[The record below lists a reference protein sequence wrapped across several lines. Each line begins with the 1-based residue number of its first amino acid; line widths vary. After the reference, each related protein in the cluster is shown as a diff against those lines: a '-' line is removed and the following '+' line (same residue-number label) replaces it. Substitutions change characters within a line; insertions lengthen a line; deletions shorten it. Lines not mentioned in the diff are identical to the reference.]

1 MIERLL
7 SILPLLA
14 ILGLSALGGW
24 MLSASLFR
32 LRRGE
37 IAFVGFAMGLFIQNW
52 LFNIFAHWFA
62 FETSAWLAAIIVL
75 LSGALATSHLASRI
89 SHLASRISEAW
100 HLIRDSLPLW
110 LLFALLAYI
119 FYSTGRGLGLFD
131 DYQNLPTISL
141 MAAGD
146 IPPHFALDPSLPF
159 GYHYFLLLLAAQ
171 FMRLG
176 DTFPWIA
183 LDAARALTISLTLV
197 LTALWAGRVT
207 NSRIAALAAALI
219 VAFASGTRWMLLLLP
234 AKLVEIISS
243 HITLIGSSSLIADN
257 LAHALLLPWRIEGVG
272 PMPFPFAFTSGVN
285 PPLIMSYGGS
295 GAAGG
300 VILLILLITAP
311 RWRHWTAVI
320 PTTILLAAY
329 SLASDAGYGIFGLGL
344 LFTAI
349 AWAITHRSLKL
360 PRTLWLWLG
369 AAALSALFS
378 ILQGGMF
385 TELVRGL
392 VSKQESYFH
401 VTGSAVFPPVVV
413 SGHFG
418 ALSLGSPS
426 QALVALLEMGP
437 LIVLFPLV
445 LWLTRKMFRRGR
457 WYETALLATATLGLP
472 ASFVVMDGEYLTTT
486 SRLMGGLFLIT
497 TLYAVPLLWFWAR
510 RRSDSWKAGLLAL
523 GFASML
529 SGFLL
534 FGTELIAVQKPVL
547 APFLNQIDAQVAADY
562 WNQLPP
568 NALVF
573 DFYPPRAPTLFG
585 RFTASSH
592 TWYVPTPEWEALAR
606 DPSPLSL
613 RMSGFD
619 YVYIDAD
626 QWSRLSDGA
635 RAAFQ
640 SACVKV
646 VAKYEG
652 IHSEEDYTKDFRL
665 LLDIRD
671 CE

>member
-1 MIERLL
+1 MTERLL
-7 SILPLLA
+7 SLLPLLA

-24 MLSASLFR
+24 MLAASLFR
-32 LRRGE
+32 LRRSE
-37 IAFVGFAMGLFIQNW
+37 VAFVGFGLGLFTQNW

-62 FETSAWLAAIIVL
+62 FTTSAWLAAIIVL
-75 LSGALATSHLASRI
+75 LSGALAAWHLAPRTSHPASRI
-89 SHLASRISEAW
+89 PEIWR
-100 HLIRDSLPLW
+100 LIRDTLPLW
-110 LLFALLAYI
+110 ILFALLAYI

-159 GYHYFLLLLAAQ
+159 GYHYFFLLLAAQ

-183 LDAARALTISLTLV
+183 LDAAHALTISLTLV

-207 NSRIAALAAALI
+207 NSRIAALCAALI

-243 HITLIGSSSLIADN
+243 HITLIGSSSLIAGD
-257 LAHALLLPWRIEGVG
+257 LAHALLLPWRIEGAG

-300 VILLILLITAP
+300 IILLVLLITAP
-311 RWRHWTAVI
+311 RWRHWAAVI

-329 SLASDAGYGIFGLGL
+329 SLANDSGYGIFGLGL
-344 LFTAI
+344 LFTALV
-349 AWAITHRSLKL
+349 WAVTHRSLKL

-369 AAALSALFS
+369 AAALSALFAV
-378 ILQGGMF
+378 LQGGMF
-385 TELVRGL
+385 TELIRSIF
-392 VSKQESYFH
+392 SKQESYFH
-401 VTGSAVFPPVVV
+401 LSGSAVFPPVVV

-418 ALSLGSPS
+418 VLSLGNPS
-426 QALVALLEMGP
+426 QALVALLEMGA
-437 LIVLFPLV
+437 LIFLLPLV
-445 LWLTRKMFRRGR
+445 IWLTRKTFRRGR

-472 ASFVVMDGEYLTTT
+472 ASFIVMDGEMLTA
-486 SRLMGGLFLIT
+486 SARLMGGLFFVT

-510 RRSDSWKAGLLAL
+510 RRSETWKTGLVAV
-523 GFASML
+523 GAMSML
-529 SGFLL
+529 SGLLL
-534 FGTELIAVQKPVL
+534 FGTSLIAAQKPVL
-547 APFLNQIDAQVAADY
+547 APFLNQIDAQVAAEY

-585 RFTASSH
+585 RFTASSR
-592 TWYVPTPEWEALAR
+592 TWYVPSPEWEALAR
-606 DPSPLSL
+606 DPSPPRLSTN
-613 RMSGFD
+613 GFD
-619 YVYIDAD
+619 YVYIDSD
-626 QWSRLSDGA
+626 QWSRLSDEA

-665 LLDIRD
+665 LLDIRG
-671 CE
+671 CK